1 MKHLISRYFQITL
14 LSVFIS
20 FTFNTAVAATKSTS
34 PELIRQKLDLMERM
48 ISQSSRSEKINQGPD
63 GLAKQQLQQAQ
74 DQMAL
79 AEQALKSGQTKLASK
94 YIEQAMLFYATATG
108 KVADATDK
116 GDAQATRYKELSVSI
131 ESFRLY
137 VDRAISKS
145 HEPNPLD
152 TENLQHLMQLAT
164 HLGNQ
169 KNYGAA
175 NEVLNEGYMMTIM
188 AVSALK
194 GGTTIVYSQDF
205 DTPEEEYHYQLERY
219 KSLQRLLKMVS
230 PGDKLPSKYSWAQ
243 KPLESSR
250 EAYQESTKLAQR
262 KAHKEALEVI
272 GQASKKLTQVL
283 RVLGL
288 PIS

>member
-1 MKHLISRYFQITL
+1 MKQLILRYFQVTL
-14 LSVFIS
+14 ISIVVFA
-20 FTFNTAVAATKSTS
+20 TFDAASAASKSAS
-34 PELIRQKLDLMERM
+34 PELVRQKLELMERM
-48 ISQSSRSEKINQGPD
+48 INQSSRSQQINHGPD
-63 GLAKQQLQQAQ
+63 ALAKQQLVRAQ
-74 DQMAL
+74 DQMNL
-79 AEQALKSGQTKLASK
+79 AQQALKTGQTKQAAER
-94 YIEQAMLFYATATG
+94 IEQAMLFYATASG

-137 VDRAISKS
+137 VERAVSKTKEAS
-145 HEPNPLD
+145 PLD

-164 HLGNQ
+164 HLGKQ

-194 GGTTIVYSQDF
+194 GGSTIVYSQEF
-205 DTPEEEYHYQLERY
+205 ETPEQEYPYQLERY

-230 PGDKLPSKYSWAQ
+230 PGDRLPKKYAWAE
-243 KPLESSR
+243 KSLDSSR
-250 EAYQESTKLAQR
+250 ESYK
-262 KAHKEALEVI
+262 
-272 GQASKKLTQVL
+272 QASKLADRKSHKDALVAISQASKQLTQVL